1 MACSS
6 VVEQLTV
13 NQPVAGSNPAMPV
26 AIIAQLVVQVF
37 CKDKVGGSNP
47 SDGIEEL

>member
-1 MACSS
+1 MSL
-6 VVEQLTV
+6 Q
-13 NQPVAGSNPAMPV
+13 NR

-47 SDGIEEL
+47 SDGIEELMCGIISKDKIDGA

>member
-1 MACSS
+1 MVLLFGAMMSFMSSVRSMACSS

-26 AIIAQLVVQVF
+26 WGSSS
-37 CKDKVGGSNP
+37 VG
-47 SDGIEEL
+47 

>member
-1 MACSS
+1 MMIMAEPDLYAIIYFPSMACSS

-26 AIIAQLVVQVF
+26 AIIAQW
-37 CKDKVGGSNP
+37 
-47 SDGIEEL
+47 